1 LHIFTNE
8 KNKKF
13 FVFKTGEKIKM
24 KKEIFQTIEIPKGIE
39 ANLEGSLLTIKGPE
53 GELKRNFNID
63 KLIFEK
69 KDNQIIIGSKKA
81 TKTEKKIIN
90 TNTSHIKNMIQG
102 VQKKFEYKLK
112 ICFSHFP
119 INVEIQGE
127 NVTIKNFLGEKISR
141 KMKIPKG
148 VEVKI
153 DKQNINVFSCDKELA
168 GQAAA
173 NFETATKIRNKDRRV
188 FQDGIFIINKS
199 GKEI

>member
-1 LHIFTNE
+1 
-8 KNKKF
+8 
-13 FVFKTGEKIKM
+13 M
-24 KKEIFQTIEIPKGIE
+24 KKEIFQTIEIPKDIE
-39 ANLEGSLLTIKGPE
+39 VNLEDSLLTVKGPE
-53 GELKRNFNID
+53 GELRRKFNID

-69 KDNQIIIGSKKA
+69 KDNHIRIGSKKA
-81 TKTEKKIIN
+81 TKTEKKRIN

-102 VQKKFEYKLK
+102 VQKKFEYQLK
-112 ICFSHFP
+112 VCFSHFP
-119 INVEIQGE
+119 FTVEIQGE
-127 NVTIKNFLGEKISR
+127 NATIKNFLGEKIPR
-141 KMKIPKG
+141 KLKIPVG

-153 DKQNINVFSCDKELA
+153 DKQNISVFSCSKELA